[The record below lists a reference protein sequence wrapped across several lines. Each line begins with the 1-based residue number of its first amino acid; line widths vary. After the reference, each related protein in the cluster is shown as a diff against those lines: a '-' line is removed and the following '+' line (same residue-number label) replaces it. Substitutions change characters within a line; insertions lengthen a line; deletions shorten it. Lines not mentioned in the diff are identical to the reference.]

1 MPRGKNTTLT
11 EAAAVGLF
19 FIQRY
24 RFLTIDQFA
33 RIASLNRSTASGQLR
48 FLERQGFLH
57 HFGNTKLSGRGETP
71 KVYFLTRKG
80 FELLVSETDIPA
92 ELLGSVK
99 EVKVEAAWAPQ
110 MFHRLRTVD
119 LLISLEVAVQKRPPL
134 TLRNTFLEYR
144 RIKRG
149 NQIIH
154 ETTDYVDAQE
164 TADTKIIPD
173 AAFILENRQ
182 TGKRAL
188 FFLEMDMATERINS
202 LLLRNHKA
210 SLHHKFSQYDRY
222 LKSFRYT
229 QKYQEDGEFR
239 SFTMLLVSL
248 QEARIE
254 NIRRELLDLPQP
266 LAGYYRLS
274 TFDAAMGDFL
284 GAIWQS
290 RLLSDTT
297 RYPLVREESAVDG

>member
-1 MPRGKNTTLT
+1 MPRGKNQTLT
-11 EAAAVGLF
+11 EAAAFGLF

-33 RIASLNRSTASGQLR
+33 RIASLNRSTASEQLL

-57 HFGNTKLSGRGETP
+57 HFGNTKLSGHGKTP

-80 FELLVSETDIPA
+80 FVLLVSEADIPA
-92 ELLGSVK
+92 ELLGSFK
-99 EVKVEAAWAPQ
+99 EVKVEAAWSPQ
-110 MFHRLRTVD
+110 MYHRLRTVD
-119 LLISLEVAVQKRPPL
+119 VLISLEVAVQKRPHL
-134 TLRNTFLEYR
+134 TILNTFLEYR
-144 RIKRG
+144 RIKQG

-154 ETTDYVDAQE
+154 ETTDFVDAQE
-164 TADTKIIPD
+164 TADNKIIPD
-173 AAFILENRQ
+173 AAFILENNQ

-202 LLLRNHKA
+202 LQLRNHKA
-210 SLHHKFSQYDRY
+210 TLHHKFSQYDRY

-229 QKYQEDGEFR
+229 QKYQAHGEFR
-239 SFTMLLVSL
+239 SFTMLFVTL

-266 LAGYYRLS
+266 LAAYYRLT
-274 TFDAAMGDFL
+274 TFEAALGDFL
-284 GAIWQS
+284 GTIWQS

-297 RYPLVREESAVDG
+297 SYPLVRDESAVNG

>member
-1 MPRGKNTTLT
+1 MPRGKNLTLT
-11 EAAAVGLF
+11 EAAAFGLF

-33 RIASLNRSTASGQLR
+33 RIAQPQPHNRRGTAPVFRTAGIFRSLRKYQLA
-48 FLERQGFLH
+48 GH
-57 HFGNTKLSGRGETP
+57 GKTP

-80 FELLVSETDIPA
+80 FDLLVSETDIPA
-92 ELLGSVK
+92 ELLGSFK
-99 EVKVEAAWAPQ
+99 EVKVEAAWSPQ
-110 MFHRLRTVD
+110 MYHRLRTVD
-119 LLISLEVAVQKRPPL
+119 LLISLEVAVQKRPHL
-134 TLRNTFLEYR
+134 TILNTFLEYR
-144 RIKRG
+144 RIKQG

-164 TADTKIIPD
+164 TAENKIIPD
-173 AAFILENRQ
+173 AAFILENMQ

-202 LLLRNHKA
+202 LQLRNHKA
-210 SLHHKFSQYDRY
+210 TLHHKFSQYDRY

-229 QKYQEDGEFR
+229 QKYQAYGEFR
-239 SFTMLLVSL
+239 SFTMLFVTL

-266 LAGYYRLS
+266 LAAYYRLS

-290 RLLSDTT
+290 RLFSDTT
-297 RYPLVREESAVDG
+297 CYPLVRED